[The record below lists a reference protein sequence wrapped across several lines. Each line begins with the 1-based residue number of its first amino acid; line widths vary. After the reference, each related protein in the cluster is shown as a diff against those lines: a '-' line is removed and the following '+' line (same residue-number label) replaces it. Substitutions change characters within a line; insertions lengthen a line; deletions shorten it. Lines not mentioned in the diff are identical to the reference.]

1 MAAVPLAHPFAPVIP
16 PPAPGHAAAARS
28 TMTFDAAAA
37 RALAR
42 KSTDLLEVLSQAKQ
56 AIVQAAERGEFL
68 ATAPL
73 PEVVE
78 VRTGAAIDAPDFLV
92 TLYREAGRTVLVDV
106 VLELTRAD
114 YVVRPAWGPVSAAAG
129 AMAGAAAEGRR
140 GVAGLLLDWSI
151 DRAAPKAGGPALRIL
166 PAAEAHALSR
176 QARAPREWVDG
187 VMGAV
192 RKAAEASR
200 FSCHLEDREPA
211 ASAQWPRRRAL
222 LEAAGF
228 RLEVAAREQGSLV
241 TIRW

>member
-1 MAAVPLAHPFAPVIP
+1 
-16 PPAPGHAAAARS
+16 
-28 TMTFDAAAA
+28 MTFDAAAA

-56 AIVQAAERGEFL
+56 AIVQAAERGDFL

-114 YVVRPAWGPVSAAAG
+114 YVVRPAWGPVGTAAG
-129 AMAGAAAEGRR
+129 GTTGAAAEGRR

-151 DRAAPKAGGPALRIL
+151 DRTAPKAGRAALRIL